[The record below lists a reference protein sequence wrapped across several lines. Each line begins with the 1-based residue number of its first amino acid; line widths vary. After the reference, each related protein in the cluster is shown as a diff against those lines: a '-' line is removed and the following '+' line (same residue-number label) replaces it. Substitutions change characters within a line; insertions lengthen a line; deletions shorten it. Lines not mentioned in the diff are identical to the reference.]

1 VVGGRALAVV
11 ASLAVA
17 VASLAAAGL
26 RPGVAA
32 PQALADAQAVYDRA
46 APAVAVVQ
54 VVRDGR
60 SGIGTGFVIAREGLL
75 LTAAHVARRADD
87 VTVEFPDGRVLR
99 ALLKGYDAR
108 RDLALLAVRPPAPL
122 PTLEVAAGPVRVGDP
137 VVVIGAPRG
146 RPGVMTTGEITAPRI
161 SLPGLARDILLRVS
175 AAVAPGNSGGP
186 VLNRQGQVI
195 GLVIAGTWADGGG
208 ALAVAGDVILA
219 TLPALR
225 EGARVERAWIGVAG
239 ETVTAELARQ
249 RHLTVERGAFIRQ
262 VVPDSPAAAADLRS
276 DDVIV
281 ALDGIPIATWTDL
294 LVAVGDREPGRRVQ
308 LVVVRGAMRL
318 EVTVTLGVRP

>member
-1 VVGGRALAVV
+1 MRAFAV
-11 ASLAVA
+11 LVA
-17 VASLAAAGL
+17 VLSLAASL

-32 PQALADAQAVYDRA
+32 SPALADAQAVYDRA

-60 SGIGTGFVIAREGLL
+60 NGIGTGFAIAREGLL
-75 LTAAHVARRADD
+75 LTAAHVARRAEE
-87 VTVEFPDGRVLR
+87 VTVEFPDGRLLR
-99 ALLKGYDAR
+99 ATLKGYDAR

-122 PTLEVAAGPVRVGDP
+122 PTLEVVGGPVRAGEP

-146 RPGVMTTGEITAPRI
+146 RAGVMTTGEVTAPRV
-161 SLPGLARDILLRVS
+161 SLPGLARDILVRVS
-175 AAVAPGNSGGP
+175 ASVAPGNSGGP

-239 ETVTAELARQ
+239 ETVTPLLARQ
-249 RHLTVERGAFIRQ
+249 RHLATERGALIRE
-262 VVPDSPAAAADLRS
+262 VVPDSPAAAADLRP

-294 LVAVGDREPGRRVQ
+294 LVAVGEREPGRRVQ
-308 LVVVRGAMRL
+308 LAIVRGGTRL
-318 EVTVTLGVRP
+318 EVAVTLGVRP